1 MSVEMLAIV
10 WHGLLLLLQVTLLLA
25 PPPPCLGK
33 ARSLIGVL
41 GAEAATAVVLLV
53 GNGPISS
60 WHPMSIGI
68 EFGRLKREED
78 ECQVDFH
85 VYRVSV

>member
-1 MSVEMLAIV
+1 MSVEMLAVV

-41 GAEAATAVVLLV
+41 GAEAATAVVLEVAQFPV
-53 GNGPISS
+53 GT
-60 WHPMSIGI
+60 
-68 EFGRLKREED
+68 L
-78 ECQVDFH
+78 
-85 VYRVSV
+85 